1 MIDARHE
8 RLRKEKANHDVN
20 VQCNIKY
27 SIECKNKGSRYLTP
41 DEMVEYIKATD
52 KDEYLKSIGKFEME
66 ECN

>member
-1 MIDARHE
+1 MAFNATRI
-8 RLRKEKANHDVN
+8 RLMKEKANYDVN

-27 SIECKNKGSRYLTP
+27 PIECKNKGSRYLTS

-66 ECN
+66 DC